1 MKAIVIG
8 AGRKWSI
15 GAAIVAALK
24 ENSFDVVAPTHAEVD
39 VMYCNDF
46 MEQHDDARILVLS
59 HGTTSMASFEMQTR
73 DDIKRVIDTNI
84 TGTILAAQ
92 WFVRNTIAYTSER
105 KSIFIIGSLG
115 GSRVFTNSSV
125 YCASKAAVA
134 HLGRCMAWELSAKG
148 FDVYVI
154 EPGNVSGT
162 PMSQCVVDGMIKPEL
177 FAIHSTRE
185 AIIKPEEVASVVLGI
200 ITNNMTW
207 LSGEPIR
214 LTGGAR

>member
-8 AGRKWSI
+8 AGHPGSI
-15 GAAIVAALK
+15 GAAIADALRN
-24 ENSFDVVAPTHAEVD
+24 NSFEVVAPLHTDVD
-39 VMYCNDF
+39 VMYCSDF
-46 MEQHDDARILVLS
+46 MEQHDDARILVLA
-59 HGTTSMASFEMQTR
+59 HGTTSMASFEMQTY
-73 DDIKRVIDTNI
+73 DDIRRVIDTNV
-84 TGTILAAQ
+84 TGTILATQ
-92 WFVRNTIAYTSER
+92 WFVRNTIAYTER

-134 HLGRCMAWELSAKG
+134 HLGRCMAWELTAKG

-162 PMSQCVVDGMIKPEL
+162 PMSQQVIDVMDVPEL
-177 FAIHSTRE
+177 FAQHSTRCK
-185 AIIKPEEVASVVLGI
+185 IITPEEVADVVLGI
-200 ITNNMTW
+200 INHKMTW

-214 LTGGAR
+214 MSGGAR